1 MKKAAF
7 ILLPVLFS
15 LQLQA
20 SPKYRGHD
28 TGRTAGM
35 VYIRGGYYT
44 PFLQTGEKI
53 KKVSIHAFYLDIH
66 AVTNHEFLE
75 FVKENPLWAKSKV
88 HRLWADDNYLQ
99 QWESDFK
106 IGNSKILNSPV
117 TNISWFAAE
126 AYAKWAGKRLP
137 TMDEWE
143 YAASAAPVNLPAGKT
158 LTAYILDWY
167 GKPTPD
173 VLPPVESA
181 FKNKLGV
188 YDMLGLI
195 WEWVYDFNSVI
206 TGSDS
211 RSQGTLG
218 KGLFCAA
225 GSQNAVNKEDYASFM
240 RFAFRESLKA
250 GYTVRNLG
258 FRCAMDVKQYH

>member
-7 ILLPVLFS
+7 IVLSALLS

-20 SPKYRGHD
+20 KPKCEKGYD
-28 TGRTAGM
+28 TGRTVGM
-35 VYIRGGYYT
+35 MYIRGGYYT
-44 PFLQTGEKI
+44 PFLQVSGSAE
-53 KKVSIHAFYLDIH
+53 KVSIHSFYLDVH
-66 AVTNHEFLE
+66 AVTNQEFLE
-75 FVKENPLWAKSKV
+75 FVKKNPQWARSRV
-88 HRLWADDNYLQ
+88 PHLLADDGYLQ

-106 IGNSKILNSPV
+106 IGNDKILNSPV
-117 TNISWFAAE
+117 TNVSWFAAE

-143 YAASAAPVNLPAGKT
+143 YAASAAPVNLPKDET
-158 LTAYILDWY
+158 LTSYILNWY
-167 GKPTPD
+167 GNPTPD
-173 VLPPVESA
+173 VLPDVESA

-206 TGSDS
+206 AGSDS
-211 RSQGTLG
+211 RSQGTLE

-225 GSQNAVNKEDYASFM
+225 ASQNAVNKEDYASFM
-240 RFAFRESLKA
+240 RFAFRESLEA
-250 GYTVRNLG
+250 DYTIRNLG
-258 FRCAMDVKQYH
+258 FRCAMDAK